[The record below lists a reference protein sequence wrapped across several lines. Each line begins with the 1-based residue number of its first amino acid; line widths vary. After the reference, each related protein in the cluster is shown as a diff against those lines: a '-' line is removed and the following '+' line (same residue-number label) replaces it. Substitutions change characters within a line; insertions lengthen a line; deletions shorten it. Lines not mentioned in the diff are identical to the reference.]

1 MMMIMLTMLRVVMML
16 LMMLN
21 MRLFKR
27 LNHADTRV
35 GGGEGRVKN
44 LNNGS
49 DTLGASHTAHANNGS
64 NTVQCTLIMVP
75 IQQQSAMQL
84 LIMVPIQCNAGR
96 TLLMVLMQRLI

>member
-1 MMMIMLTMLRVVMML
+1 MIKLTMMRVV
-16 LMMLN
+16 MMLN

-49 DTLGASHTAHANNGS
+49 DTLGASRTAHANNGS
-64 NTVQCTLIMVP
+64 DTTVQC
-75 IQQQSAMQL
+75 S
-84 LIMVPIQCNAGR
+84 
-96 TLLMVLMQRLI
+96 RL

>member
-1 MMMIMLTMLRVVMML
+1 MML

-21 MRLFKR
+21 MRLFRR

-49 DTLGASHTAHANNGS
+49 DTVGARHTAHANNGS
-64 NTVQCTLIMVP
+64 DTVQCTLIMVP
-75 IQQQSAMQL
+75 IH
-84 LIMVPIQCNAGR
+84 
-96 TLLMVLMQRLI
+96 